1 MDIVIEGK
9 PRKNKQWKEQRCV
22 ERMTVYNTIAH
33 LKCGLNE
40 ESAINDM
47 YGVVLDLSS
56 QGCCIIIHSDMV
68 PDSNSFCRVTIGN
81 QILIPSQIRWMTQI
95 GKDIFKIGLMYQ
107 V

>member
-1 MDIVIEGK
+1 MEIVINGK
-9 PRKNKQWKEQRCV
+9 TKDGSWKERRRVDRVQ
-22 ERMTVYNTIAH
+22 VYNTIAH

-40 ESAINDM
+40 ESPINDL

-56 QGCCIIIHSDMV
+56 QGCCVIVHSDMV
-68 PDSNSFCRVTIGN
+68 PSPNSFCRVTIGN

-95 GKDIFKIGLMYQ
+95 GKDIFKLGLMYQ

>member
-1 MDIVIEGK
+1 MDIVIGNK
-9 PRKNKQWKEQRCV
+9 PKNEQWKERRRV
-22 ERMTVYNTIAH
+22 ERVTVYNTIAH

-40 ESAINDM
+40 DSPINDL

-56 QGCCIIIHSDMV
+56 QGCCVIVHSDMV
-68 PDSNSFCRVTIGN
+68 PDANSFCRVTIGT

-95 GKDIFKIGLMYQ
+95 GKDIFKMGLMYQ